1 MSTRSGLLHQW
12 GVGGSFNKRKPV
24 ASAAAATNAEKA
36 APARPRSPTTLARD
50 ARHLLKLLRS
60 KQFELG
66 AEIVGVEDVPDD
78 SRAGKH
84 VEYVVRWE
92 LRPTLEAQ
100 SWTSKHRYTHFKDLD
115 KRIKEKFAQRSLPL
129 PFFPQAGYLR
139 SFNPMVS

>member
-1 MSTRSGLLHQW
+1 MSTRSGLLDQW
-12 GVGGSFNKRKPV
+12 GVGKGKPV
-24 ASAAAATNAEKA
+24 ASAAAVTNAANA
-36 APARPRSPTTLARD
+36 ATARRWSPATLSRD

-100 SWTSKHRYTHFKDLD
+100 SWTSKHRYTHFKDLT
-115 KRIKEKFAQRSLPL
+115 R
-129 PFFPQAGYLR
+129 
-139 SFNPMVS
+139 